1 LPLGR
6 YRALGL
12 PATLTTSRG
21 CPYQCIFC
29 VGRKM
34 GGERNLKLL
43 IDRIIP
49 AQNAD
54 RDVLE
59 SALVQ
64 AFANGNL
71 KCHAKDGKV
80 KWQWQD
86 YLRSTHF
93 KLKDTR

>member
-1 LPLGR
+1 
-6 YRALGL
+6 
-12 PATLTTSRG
+12 
-21 CPYQCIFC
+21 
-29 VGRKM
+29 M

-64 AFANGNL
+64 ALANRNL
-71 KCHAKDGKV
+71 KCRAKDGKV

-86 YLRSTHF
+86 YL
-93 KLKDTR
+93 